1 MTVPGSDSPRSA
13 AALKGARD
21 TIPMIVGAIPFG
33 LIFGTLAAQ
42 GPLAAWQG
50 QTMSASVFAG
60 SAQFIALGLVA
71 SHTGLLVI
79 WMTTFVVNLRHM
91 LYAATLLPAVAA
103 LPLRWRLGLGFLL
116 TDETFAVVAARRQL
130 APDDRQ
136 LHWYFLGSGV
146 AMYVSWNSVTLAGLV
161 FGSAFPQLQSLGLEY
176 AIVATFVA
184 LIVPQLNRLPH
195 LAAALA
201 AGLLAYLWQDRPYRL
216 GLLAAVGVGVAVGLA
231 LSRLRR
237 RAA

>member
-1 MTVPGSDSPRSA
+1 MTGPGNDSPRA
-13 AALKGARD
+13 AALRGARD

-50 QTMSASVFAG
+50 QMMSATVFAG

-91 LYAATLLPAVAA
+91 LYAATLLPAVAS

-116 TDETFAVVAARRQL
+116 TDETFAVVAARSRF
-130 APDDRQ
+130 APGDRQ
-136 LHWYFLGSGV
+136 VHWYFLGSGLS
-146 AMYVSWNSVTLAGLV
+146 MYVSWNSVTLAGLV
-161 FGSAFPQLQSLGLEY
+161 FGSAFPQLQALGLEY

-184 LIVPQLNRLPH
+184 IVVPQLNRLPH
-195 LAAALA
+195 LAASLA
-201 AGLLAYLWQDRPYRL
+201 AGALAYLWQDMPYQL
-216 GLLAAVGVGVAVGLA
+216 GLLAAVCVGVVVGLA
-231 LSRLRR
+231 LSRLRG

>member
-1 MTVPGSDSPRSA
+1 
-13 AALKGARD
+13 
-21 TIPMIVGAIPFG
+21 
-33 LIFGTLAAQ
+33 
-42 GPLAAWQG
+42 
-50 QTMSASVFAG
+50 
-60 SAQFIALGLVA
+60 
-71 SHTGLLVI
+71 
-79 WMTTFVVNLRHM
+79 
-91 LYAATLLPAVAA
+91 
-103 LPLRWRLGLGFLL
+103 
-116 TDETFAVVAARRQL
+116 
-130 APDDRQ
+130 
-136 LHWYFLGSGV
+136 
-146 AMYVSWNSVTLAGLV
+146 MYVSWNSVTLAGLV